1 MAALKQRELENA
13 RVTAEEM
20 EKQMAP
26 LRCASSFASH
36 VQLARRTATKLSM
49 TKTTSV
55 VKSQCLHARLL
66 QSMHCCF
73 YRQSVSEFQKTSETK
88 YASAETSAREW
99 AEVTA
104 RANMH
109 KGKWSEYWEQA
120 KVAGDMGNE
129 KVAPVLTPA
138 CSP

>member
-1 MAALKQRELENA
+1 M
-13 RVTAEEM
+13 
-20 EKQMAP
+20 
-26 LRCASSFASH
+26 
-36 VQLARRTATKLSM
+36 
-49 TKTTSV
+49 
-55 VKSQCLHARLL
+55 
-66 QSMHCCF
+66 
-73 YRQSVSEFQKTSETK
+73 SEFQKTSETK

-129 KVAPVLTPA
+129 KV
-138 CSP
+138 C